1 MGVLHAYFG
10 LTPKLLERLTSSY
23 SRWIEAKLPEDN
35 HVDID
40 KLHYLVH
47 EVAYADQDAQ
57 AGETIEVAAMIR
69 RAVYGTRQLFD
80 YDPAML
86 DVVNGRRTE
95 GQPPLTER
103 DVRDNLQYDRL
114 VPPDDVR
121 QAAAYM
127 SSLTVRELRSNFESN
142 KSEDSFYYKHP
153 SGQEHFERDW
163 ERARHAF
170 VPLSRFYRRAA
181 ERGEAAYIM
190 MY

>member
-23 SRWIEAKLPEDN
+23 SRWSEAKLPEDN
-35 HVDID
+35 YVDID
-40 KLHYLVH
+40 KLHYLIH
-47 EVAYADQDAQ
+47 EVAYVDQNAQ
-57 AGETIEVAAMIR
+57 ARETKEVAALIR

-80 YDPAML
+80 YDPTML
-86 DVVNGRRTE
+86 DVVNGRRK
-95 GQPPLTER
+95 GQRPLTER
-103 DVRDNLQYDRL
+103 DVQDNLQYDRL

-142 KSEDSFYYKHP
+142 KSEDSFYCKHP

-163 ERARHAF
+163 ERARDTF